1 MAGSSRPDV
10 FRFMAANVTGKA
22 HECLLL
28 LFFASDAH
36 LVGINHDHEIT
47 GIDVW
52 SEDGFLLSA
61 QKIRGLDGNTAK
73 HLIFRVDDP
82 PRSEERR
89 VGKERRA
96 RRSPHGYSSRKPHH
110 ERRGR

>member
-22 HECLLL
+22 HECFLP

-47 GIDVW
+47 GIDVR
-52 SEDGFLLSA
+52 SEEGLLLYA
-61 QKIRGLDGNTAK
+61 QKLRGLDGHTAK
-73 HLIFRVDDP
+73 HPVVGVAYP
-82 PRSEERR
+82 PFGWHSR
-89 VGKERRA
+89 GC
-96 RRSPHGYSSRKPHH
+96 SSVPVNA
-110 ERRGR
+110 E

>member
-10 FRFMAANVTGKA
+10 FRFMAANVSGKA
-22 HECLLL
+22 HECFLL

-82 PRSEERR
+82 PFAWHFRGFSSER
-89 VGKERRA
+89 VHHGREKA
-96 RRSPHGYSSRKPHH
+96 RKLTAP
-110 ERRGR
+110 